1 MLLFTVFN
9 KGGNSV
15 FWNSTFSPPSGYK
28 TFVLHLSCFMVF
40 CSPFTETV
48 FICILMKW
56 LYNSSELCSS
66 VFMIF
71 SYFAVVCMETKAFT
85 LPVSILWVERPH
97 LSFSSSRSVYKH
109 HPHTLPQQA
118 FYLLLFFQDWSWTS
132 SCPCHPDLLHSD
144 FTSMMKN
151 GNCCHCI
158 VTQLGIFQ
166 GGTRERLEVPAS
178 SCLP

>member
-97 LSFSSSRSVYKH
+97 LSFSSSKSVYKH
-109 HPHTLPQQA
+109 HLTR
-118 FYLLLFFQDWSWTS
+118 S
-132 SCPCHPDLLHSD
+132 HSRL
-144 FTSMMKN
+144 FTSCYFFRTEV
-151 GNCCHCI
+151 GLHPVL
-158 VTQLGIFQ
+158 VTQI
-166 GGTRERLEVPAS
+166 
-178 SCLP
+178 SCIQISLRWWKMETVVTVLSPS